1 MHVDEHQI
9 SLKIKGVDATT
20 KEIKQLYEI
29 MEKKERNKELKIKYL
44 ENH

>member
-29 MEKKERNKELKIKYL
+29 KIERDPSEKSKI
-44 ENH
+44 E